1 MTTELTNYIPLS
13 RKVFE
18 HFLWTEDRELSRFEA
33 WLDLLQSAR
42 FEEAETGRMIGGS
55 FVKWKRGELPASLRF
70 LAERWGWSKNKVD
83 GFLKVLVSDQMIVKR
98 TAGGTAQTVITICKY
113 ESYNVKSKTKGQQKD
128 IEGTAKGQEW
138 DKTNKEKKE
147 KNNTNSIELRK
158 KEFSASLKPFL
169 EKYGKDML
177 NDFYTHWTEPNKSGT
192 LFRKEMQTTW
202 DTAGRLRTWA
212 KRETTFVKA
221 KTKGTPAVDQSN
233 NQNLF
238 TS

>member
-13 RKVFE
+13 RKSFE
-18 HFLWTEDRELSRFEA
+18 NFLWTEKRELSRFEA

-83 GFLKVLVSDQMIVKR
+83 CFLKVLVSEQMIVKR
-98 TAGGTAQTVITICKY
+98 TAVGTPQTVITICKY

-128 IEGTAKGQEW
+128 MEGTAKGHGG
-138 DKTNKEKKE
+138 DKTNKDNKG

-169 EKYGKDML
+169 ETYGKDTL
-177 NDFYTHWTEPNKSGT
+177 NEFYTYWTEANKSGT
-192 LFRKEMQTTW
+192 KFRKELERTW
-202 DTAGRLRTWA
+202 DTSGRLRTWA
-212 KRETTFVKA
+212 KRETAFVKA
-221 KTKGTPAVDQSN
+221 NPKKTAVVDQSN

-238 TS
+238 Q